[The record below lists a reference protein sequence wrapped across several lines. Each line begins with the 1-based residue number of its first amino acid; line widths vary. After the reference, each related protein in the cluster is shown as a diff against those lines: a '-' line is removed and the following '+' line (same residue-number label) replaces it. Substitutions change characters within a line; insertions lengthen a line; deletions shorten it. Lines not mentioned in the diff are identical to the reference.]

1 MFCLHCHYSYKR
13 NKLIGSKSKI
23 WRVTLHKKKHKLRDV
38 EEEVMECLYDLHA
51 SLCDDSYVKM
61 KQILENLGQNVSK
74 TQLTNIVQR
83 KLEKL
88 GYVDYIQ
95 YDGLR
100 LTAKGYEIARKIA
113 RNHRLAE
120 AMLYQIFKVP
130 FNIIHEQACLMEH
143 AISDKM
149 AKYIYEALPEKITP
163 FGIHIPMKEGDEWE
177 CSDQTLSE
185 TPVGSFVILARVSI
199 HAYETAD
206 KLISYG
212 IEGIGTKI
220 EVLEVNEDEI
230 ILKTDKGTS
239 TIPIEIARILYVDPM
254 NSADGNK

>member
-1 MFCLHCHYSYKR
+1 MEAVAPTERLNEQTQPAPWTGCE
-13 NKLIGSKSKI
+13 NIGQK
-23 WRVTLHKKKHKLRDV
+23 
-38 EEEVMECLYDLHA
+38 
-51 SLCDDSYVKM
+51 
-61 KQILENLGQNVSK
+61 VSK

-88 GYVDYIQ
+88 GYVDYVQ

-120 AMLYQIFKVP
+120 AMLFQIFKVP

-149 AKYIYEALPEKITP
+149 AKYIYDALPEKITP
-163 FGIHIPMKEGDEWE
+163 FGIHIPMNEGDDWE

-185 TPVGSFVILARVSI
+185 TPVGSFVTLARVSI

-206 KLISYG
+206 ILISYG
-212 IEGIGTKI
+212 LEGIGTKI
-220 EVLEVNEDEI
+220 EVLEVKQDEI
-230 ILKTDKGTS
+230 IISTNKTTTS
-239 TIPIEIARILYVDPM
+239 KIPI
-254 NSADGNK
+254 